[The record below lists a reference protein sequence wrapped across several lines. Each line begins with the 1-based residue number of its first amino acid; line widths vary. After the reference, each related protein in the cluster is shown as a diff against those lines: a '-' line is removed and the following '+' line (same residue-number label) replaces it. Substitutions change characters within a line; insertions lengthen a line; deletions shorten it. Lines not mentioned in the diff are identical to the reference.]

1 MVKMNLHE
9 KAVLAIPTGAM
20 NVNFV
25 SWHLIVLAV
34 SKGSS
39 FGRSVET
46 DSSARA
52 ICLATMIV
60 MCSKWLSLIC
70 RSKTA
75 FRKTSCAGDGISIF
89 LTKASY

>member
-9 KAVLAIPTGAM
+9 KAVLAVTTGAM

-39 FGRSVET
+39 FVG
-46 DSSARA
+46 A
-52 ICLATMIV
+52 
-60 MCSKWLSLIC
+60 
-70 RSKTA
+70 
-75 FRKTSCAGDGISIF
+75 
-89 LTKASY
+89 

>member
-9 KAVLAIPTGAM
+9 KAMLAVATGAM

-39 FGRSVET
+39 FVG
-46 DSSARA
+46 A
-52 ICLATMIV
+52 
-60 MCSKWLSLIC
+60 
-70 RSKTA
+70 
-75 FRKTSCAGDGISIF
+75 
-89 LTKASY
+89 